1 MPRKDKYHDEVR
13 TALENDGWTITHDPY
28 YFKVGGKEIYIDLG
42 AERLLA
48 AEKGEEKVAVEV
60 KSFPR
65 ISFLTDFYEA
75 IGKFVIYEDALKI
88 QEPDRM
94 LFLAIPDHIYFEE
107 MEKEELV
114 QMVVSNRNVH
124 FFVFNTEN
132 QSIVKWIK

>member
-1 MPRKDKYHDEVR
+1 M
-13 TALENDGWTITHDPY
+13 ENDGWTITHDPY
-28 YFKVGGKEIYIDLG
+28 YFKVGSKEIYIDLG

-48 AEKGEEKVAVEV
+48 AEKGAVKVAVEV

-94 LFLAIPDHIYFEE
+94 LFLAIPDYIYFEE
-107 MEKEELV
+107 MEREELV
-114 QMVVSNRNVH
+114 QMVTSNRNVH